1 MPLFDGLTL
10 SEMVLLLAGCILFVA
25 LLIAFLWN
33 TMHKQAVKGLLFFFA
48 LPIVMIG
55 FPTIQSI
62 KIGAEGVEIDNQT
75 TALQDN
81 PQDEASRNALA
92 SKLND
97 FKNRTFKNPQ
107 AVATIARAEFAL
119 GQDADAKQNMQ
130 KALSADPDL
139 KTAQDL
145 KARMEAASKLSELAA
160 AAEKQPANPEIKQ
173 QLETAVQ
180 NANQY
185 KFANPQAV
193 ASLRTA
199 AKLLKPEQM
208 AGGQQKN

>member
-1 MPLFDGLTL
+1 
-10 SEMVLLLAGCILFVA
+10 
-25 LLIAFLWN
+25 
-33 TMHKQAVKGLLFFFA
+33 MHKQAVKGLLFFFA